1 MIALQVQ
8 QQQTTEELQRKIIQK
23 QQESARRHE
32 ETIEHI
38 RQRAQELSIPSKVP
52 TAVEDDL
59 SSIVSDV
66 PIVAR
71 VTKKKLKKIR
81 SRMAQLKEE
90 YFKEFDDKVP
100 LYMKNNSC
108 VPKILALMRRGGG
121 PQGMER
127 PLGQLTRI
135 AAKPEVYDFQC
146 LWLMDGL
153 GVIAEVIKDALEPNS
168 ELSRK

>member
-1 MIALQVQ
+1 M
-8 QQQTTEELQRKIIQK
+8 
-23 QQESARRHE
+23 
-32 ETIEHI
+32 
-38 RQRAQELSIPSKVP
+38 SIPSKVP

-59 SSIVSDV
+59 SSIVTLSDAPV
-66 PIVAR
+66 DKTKA
-71 VTKKKLKKIR
+71 TKKKLKKIR
-81 SRMAQLKEE
+81 LRMAQLKEE
-90 YFKEFDDKVP
+90 YINEFDHKVP

-153 GVIAEVIKDALEPNS
+153 GVLAEVIKDALEPNS

>member
-1 MIALQVQ
+1 
-8 QQQTTEELQRKIIQK
+8 
-23 QQESARRHE
+23 
-32 ETIEHI
+32 
-38 RQRAQELSIPSKVP
+38 
-52 TAVEDDL
+52 
-59 SSIVSDV
+59 
-66 PIVAR
+66 
-71 VTKKKLKKIR
+71 
-81 SRMAQLKEE
+81 MAQLKEE
-90 YFKEFDDKVP
+90 YIKEFDHKVP

-146 LWLMDGL
+146 LWMMDGL